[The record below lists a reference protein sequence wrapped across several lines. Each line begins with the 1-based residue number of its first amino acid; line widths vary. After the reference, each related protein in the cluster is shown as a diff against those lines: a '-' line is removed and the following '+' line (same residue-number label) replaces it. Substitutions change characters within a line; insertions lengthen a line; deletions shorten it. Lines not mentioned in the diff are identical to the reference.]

1 MELNF
6 FKKEEIFML
15 KELKEKIKDL
25 VDKDPSGAIEEI
37 LKIDEK
43 ERDYE
48 IISEWGRAENNIGIY
63 SKALELFMSIK
74 EGGEK
79 DEKWYYRVGYSY
91 SGLENYE
98 ESNKFL
104 TRAIEINPEYP
115 WPYFEFGWNLKKL
128 G

>member
-1 MELNF
+1 
-6 FKKEEIFML
+6 ML

-48 IISEWGRAENNIGIY
+48 IISEWGRAENNIGNY

-74 EGGEK
+74 EEGEK

-104 TRAIEINPEYP
+104 NKSDRD
-115 WPYFEFGWNLKKL
+115 KS
-128 G
+128 